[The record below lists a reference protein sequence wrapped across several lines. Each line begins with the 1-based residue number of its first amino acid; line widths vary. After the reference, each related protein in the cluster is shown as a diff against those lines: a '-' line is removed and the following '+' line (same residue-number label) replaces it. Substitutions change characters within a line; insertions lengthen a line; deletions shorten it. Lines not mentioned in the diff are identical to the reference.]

1 MVKLETCVTGA
12 SALADFVTCAI
23 SSIAIISTDG
33 RVETF
38 IISTDGRVEAF
49 IINTDGRVKAFSVSD
64 SPLPLGVAGVRVD
77 LEAWAVVQR
86 KTSESEI
93 KINV

>member
-1 MVKLETCVTGA
+1 MCNRSISTGRFR
-12 SALADFVTCAI
+12 DMCN

-33 RVETF
+33 RVET
-38 IISTDGRVEAF
+38 F